1 MRSERNA
8 CAFSKK
14 RSTRSNTEWKNKT
27 NDKEENAVPLEPYR
41 YPDVLYCGKCR
52 KDVDVQLDERTA
64 VYTNN
69 DTGEEMRVAYRAAV
83 CPFCG
88 NTLCERD
95 MDFAFINAITKE
107 GQTDE

>member
-1 MRSERNA
+1 M
-8 CAFSKK
+8 
-14 RSTRSNTEWKNKT
+14 
-27 NDKEENAVPLEPYR
+27 PLEPFR

-95 MDFAFINAITKE
+95 QEIAFARAVSDKAKRC
-107 GQTDE
+107 